1 MARRILF
8 ASAGLAWPLAAAL
21 TLASLAAL
29 LGGLGWPFEL
39 FSHFRI
45 QLCAACVAA
54 GVWLLALRARG
65 PALLV
70 FALAALHGLAL
81 WPGRATAL
89 DSAACAGPALEVISV
104 NLQFSNSDAEPL
116 LAWLRE
122 GTPDL
127 VAAQE
132 LTPFWAAALAQGLP
146 ELAEGAFR
154 PREDA
159 YGIALLGTRPFEFVE
174 TLDLAGDGR
183 PSLHGRVGVGDVA
196 LEVLAVHA
204 RWPIT
209 PRLHAS
215 RNAALDAAAARAR
228 AAAGPV
234 VVIGDLN
241 LTPHSPDFARL
252 LERSGL
258 RDAAAGRPWQPTWM
272 AGFWPL
278 ALRIDHVLVSPG
290 ICVESVEVGP
300 PIGSDHRPVRV
311 RLRLP
316 AAASVG
322 AEHLAGRRWEL
333 AATFGEPA
341 AEAHDLRQHEVSGRG
356 DEVMPG
362 ALLDARQHRSH
373 QPSGGQVGGGE

>member
-1 MARRILF
+1 MARRSLF
-8 ASAGLAWPLAAAL
+8 ATAGFAWPLAAGLA
-21 TLASLAAL
+21 LASLAAL

-45 QLCAACVAA
+45 QLCAACVAG
-54 GVWLLALRARG
+54 GVWLLALRAHW
-65 PALLV
+65 PALLL
-70 FALAALHGLAL
+70 FALATLHGLAL

-89 DSAACAGPALEVISV
+89 DSAICPGPTLEVISV
-104 NLQFSNSDAEPL
+104 NLQFRNSDTEPL
-116 LAWLRE
+116 FDWLRKS
-122 GTPDL
+122 TPDL

-132 LTPFWAAALAQGLP
+132 VSPFWAAAFARGLP
-146 ELAEGAFR
+146 ELAKGASR
-154 PREDA
+154 PRTDA

-174 TLDLAGDGR
+174 ALDLAGDGR
-183 PSLHGRVGVGDVA
+183 PSLHGRVLVGDSA
-196 LEVLAVHA
+196 LEVLAMHA

-209 PRLHAS
+209 PSLHAS
-215 RNAALDAAAARAR
+215 RNAALDAAAVRAR

-234 VVIGDLN
+234 VMIGDLN

-258 RDAAAGRPWQPTWM
+258 RDAAAGRIWQPTWM

-300 PIGSDHRPVRV
+300 PIGSDHRPLRV

-316 AAASVG
+316 AAASLR
-322 AEHLAGRRWEL
+322 AERLAGRRREL
-333 AATFGEPA
+333 AATLGEPA
-341 AEAHDLRQHEVSGRG
+341 AEAHDLRQYEVSGRG
-356 DEVMPG
+356 DEVVP
-362 ALLDARQHRSH
+362 
-373 QPSGGQVGGGE
+373 